1 MIYELLVD
9 GFEEIEALT
18 PVDILRRGGMEVQTV
33 GVYGKRVTGAHGI
46 IVETDILLEDV
57 IWEQMDMLI
66 LPGGPGHFRIS
77 ESAGAVRLIR
87 LAAEKNCYLAA
98 ICASPSILGKLGLL
112 KGKKAT
118 CFPGFEKDLTGAV
131 HLPEQVVTDGKT
143 VTGKGAGA
151 AAEFGFTVLS
161 LLTNPETAKT
171 LSEEMQY

>member
-33 GVYGKRVTGAHGI
+33 GVNGKRVTGAHNI
-46 IVETDILLEDV
+46 LVEADILLEDV

-77 ESAGAVRLIR
+77 ESAEAVRLIR

-118 CFPGFEKDLTGAV
+118 CFPGF
-131 HLPEQVVTDGKT
+131 
-143 VTGKGAGA
+143 
-151 AAEFGFTVLS
+151 
-161 LLTNPETAKT
+161 
-171 LSEEMQY
+171 